1 MNTKNKYGIRSLE
14 RRYGRLTFSK
24 FLVSWRKSENLSQ
37 IEFAKKLGI
46 SKANLCDI
54 EKGRKHV
61 SPERA
66 AKIARKLDLP
76 EDFLIQIALQD
87 VLRDA
92 KLNFKIE
99 IKKAA

>member
-46 SKANLCDI
+46 SKANLCDL
-54 EKGRKHV
+54 EKGRKRV
-61 SPERA
+61 SPGRA
-66 AKIARKLDLP
+66 AKIAKKLGLP
-76 EDFLIQIALQD
+76 PAGLIQLALQD
-87 VLRDA
+87 M
-92 KLNFKIE
+92 LNAQRLDYYVE
-99 IKKAA
+99 VEAA

>member
-1 MNTKNKYGIRSLE
+1 MYTIKDLE
-14 RRYGRLTFSK
+14 KRLGPLTFAM
-24 FLVSWRKSENLSQ
+24 FLRSWRQCDEYSQ

-66 AKIARKLDLP
+66 ARIARILDLP
-76 EDFLIQIALQD
+76 ENFLVQIALQD

-92 KLNFKIE
+92 KLNFKVE
-99 IKKAA
+99 IKNVI